1 MKKIFLMICFA
12 TVATHSLAQYQ
23 TARERSRYNRSTTER
38 YYGLRLGMN
47 IATINSDLVDVD
59 MDSRTGL
66 NVGAVYGL
74 QLANSTPLWLEL
86 GLLYSEKGGKRY
98 REGAEI
104 TTRLTYLQA
113 PIVIK
118 YSFDVYDDLYVQ
130 PFLGGYLAYGVGG
143 KTKNYG
149 SVTNNIQRESYS
161 AFNDFRRFDGGL
173 RVGCGAEYK
182 MLYAEIGFD
191 FGLANISKDDFAT
204 ARNQNLFMTIG
215 VNF

>member
-1 MKKIFLMICFA
+1 MICLA
-12 TVATHSLAQYQ
+12 TVATHCLAQYQ
-23 TARERSRYNRSTTER
+23 TARERSRYSRTTTER
-38 YYGLRLGMN
+38 YYGLRLGLN
-47 IATINSDLVDVD
+47 IATVNSDVIDVD
-59 MDSRTGL
+59 LDSRSGL
-66 NVGAVYGL
+66 MVGGVYGI

-104 TTRLTYLQA
+104 TTRLAYLQA

-118 YSFDVYDDLYVQ
+118 YSFDVLDDLYVQ

-149 SVTNNIQRESYS
+149 SVTNNIQRESHS
-161 AFNDFRRFDGGL
+161 SFNDFRRFDGGL

-191 FGLANISKDDFAT
+191 FGLANIIKDDFAT
-204 ARNQNLFMTIG
+204 ARNQNLFMAIG

>member
-1 MKKIFLMICFA
+1 MKKILLMICLA
-12 TVATHSLAQYQ
+12 TVATHCLAQYQ
-23 TARERSRYNRSTTER
+23 TSRERSRYSRTTTER
-38 YYGLRLGMN
+38 YYGLRLGLN
-47 IATINSDLVDVD
+47 VATVNSDVIDVD
-59 MDSRTGL
+59 LDSRSGL
-66 NVGAVYGL
+66 MVGGVYGI

-98 REGAEI
+98 RDGAEI

-118 YSFDVYDDLYVQ
+118 YSFDVLDDLYIQ

-149 SVTNNIQRESYS
+149 STTVQRESHS
-161 AFNDFRRFDGGL
+161 SFNDFRRFDGGL

-191 FGLANISKDDFAT
+191 FGLANIIKDDFAT
-204 ARNQNLFMTIG
+204 ARNQNLFMAIG